1 MSIKLPVR
9 LALATAVSTM
19 VAMPT
24 VASAASISYSA
35 DIPTGGGTQ
44 FTNFDEDFFLTK
56 FDPSLGT
63 LLSVNVML
71 TGTVEGSA
79 AAESRDAAP
88 STVTLDLSAGLTL
101 TETTTGQE
109 LAFVQPL
116 VKAVEDFTAFDGTI
130 DFGGTSGA
138 THTGLTATE
147 MDSQT
152 YMAPAILA
160 LFTGPGDIQLNLDAM
175 GMSTASGAGNL
186 ITEFS
191 TLAGAS
197 AKVTYEYEPVPEPL
211 TILGAGAAISFGAG
225 FKRKLGKNN
234 KKK

>member
-24 VASAASISYSA
+24 VASAASVMYSA

-44 FTNFDEDFFLTK
+44 FTNFDTDFFLPK

-71 TGTVEGSA
+71 TGTVEGSVR
-79 AAESRDAAP
+79 AESLDAAP
-88 STVTLDLSAGLTL
+88 STVTLNLSAGLTL

-116 VKAVEDFTAFDGTI
+116 AEAVEDFTAFDGTI
-130 DFGGTSGA
+130 DFGGTSGVTYDNLNA
-138 THTGLTATE
+138 DE

-152 YMAPAILA
+152 YIDAATLA
-160 LFTGPGDIQLNLDAM
+160 LFTGPGDVELNLDAM
-175 GMSTASGAGNL
+175 GMSSGSGAGNL
-186 ITEFS
+186 ITQFS

-211 TILGAGAAISFGAG
+211 TILGAGAAVSFGAA